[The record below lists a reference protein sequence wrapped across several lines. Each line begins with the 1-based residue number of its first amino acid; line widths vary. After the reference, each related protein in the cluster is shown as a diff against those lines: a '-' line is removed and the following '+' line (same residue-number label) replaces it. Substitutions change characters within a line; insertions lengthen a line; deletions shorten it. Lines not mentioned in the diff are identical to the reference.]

1 MCSSDLFVSEVKLA
15 DDAVKQYYDA
25 HQDEFKVPER
35 ARVEYL
41 VLSLDTIAAQTE
53 VSPEEVKRHYEE
65 NAKQF
70 AKGEDVYSLFATAVY
85 GRPITKANAEER
97 FVGKTC
103 ILGLGYGTGAA
114 KLQSTLAT
122 SQPISVKMDL
132 DEAKR
137 IVGVY
142 RDKNHAIIDL
152 WAEGDL
158 MLEDMINGNAVE
170 PRPFGKHKACFY
182 DNEGIILPNGLRIRY
197 KNLRKEWDEE
207 DQKLKTVYDSRKGK
221 VSIWGGTVVENVVQA
236 LARIVVGH
244 QMVNI
249 NETYRVALT
258 VHDAAVIV
266 VPEDEKDQA
275 EALVTGLMSEP
286 PEWARGCPVAC
297 EAKIGATYGDC

>member
-1 MCSSDLFVSEVKLA
+1 MLFRS
-15 DDAVKQYYDA
+15 
-25 HQDEFKVPER
+25 
-35 ARVEYL
+35 
-41 VLSLDTIAAQTE
+41 
-53 VSPEEVKRHYEE
+53 
-65 NAKQF
+65 
-70 AKGEDVYSLFATAVY
+70 
-85 GRPITKANAEER
+85 
-97 FVGKTC
+97 
-103 ILGLGYGTGAA
+103 
-114 KLQSTLAT
+114 
-122 SQPISVKMDL
+122 
-132 DEAKR
+132 
-137 IVGVY
+137 VY

-158 MLEDMINGNAVE
+158 MLEDMINGNAIKAK
-170 PRPFGKHKACFY
+170 PFGKHNVVFY

-197 KNLRKEWDEE
+197 KNLRKEWDED

-275 EALVTGLMSEP
+275 EALVTGQ
-286 PEWARGCPVAC
+286 
-297 EAKIGATYGDC
+297 IGRAHV